1 MDNPSDTEEGSDQL
15 RELRGSH
22 NQGRRKDQRSS
33 EESRASQQSS
43 SSKDSGYA
51 SGDGRIN
58 LMGHS
63 QPSPQEAAQYFY
75 GLLGHPK
82 LIARTSKT
90 PFVRIYENQYPR
102 EKTVT
107 NIGNHTLCAIYNQEA
122 RESIWNALKS
132 IPWLT
137 IDITCIGF
145 SGKQSVD
152 PIVMLITVKA
162 GSAQWVKAQ
171 EAVNTCQKIIQQ

>member
-1 MDNPSDTEEGSDQL
+1 MDNPSDTGEGSDQL
-15 RELRGSH
+15 RELRGPR

-51 SGDGRIN
+51 SDDIMR
-58 LMGHS
+58 HS

-90 PFVRIYENQYPR
+90 PFIRIYENQFPR

-107 NIGNHTLCAIYNQEA
+107 NIGNHTLCAIYNQEV
-122 RESIWNALKS
+122 RESIWNALNS
-132 IPWLT
+132 FPWLT
-137 IDITCIGF
+137 IDITRIGF
-145 SGKQSVD
+145 AGKQSVD
-152 PIVMLITVKA
+152 PVVMLITVKA
-162 GSAQWVKAQ
+162 GSTPWVKAQ
-171 EAVNTCQKIIQQ
+171 EAVNACQKIIQQ

>member
-1 MDNPSDTEEGSDQL
+1 MDNPSHTREASDQL
-15 RELRGSH
+15 GELRGPPS
-22 NQGRRKDQRSS
+22 QGRRKDQRSS
-33 EESRASQQSS
+33 DESSASQQSG
-43 SSKDSGYA
+43 SSKDSRYA

-58 LMGHS
+58 LTRHS

-82 LIARTSKT
+82 LIARTSKA
-90 PFVRIYENQYPR
+90 PFVRIYENQFPR

-107 NIGNHTLCAIYNQEA
+107 SIGNHTLCTIYNQEV

-137 IDITCIGF
+137 IDITHIGF

-152 PIVMLITVKA
+152 PIVMLITVKV
-162 GSAQWVKAQ
+162 GSTPWVKAQ